1 MTKPHFQG
9 LRSPKQKLAGWVH
22 VGRFVDKIRLSAKGQ
37 LPADYQE
44 NFGKGFDGMWLAAS
58 GVDKDEFIAAVRA
71 AKDDAAVEQWLIA
84 NVNSHKTP
92 QEIEAFNQKVLN
104 HGRQPELQERLNARK
119 AQSGLTHRHDIQT
132 FVDYIDAD
140 EGRA

>member
-1 MTKPHFQG
+1 MSKTYFQG

-22 VGRFVDKIRLSAKGQ
+22 VGRFIDKIRLNAAGQ

-58 GVDKDEFIAAVRA
+58 GVDKDEFIALVLRST
-71 AKDDAAVEQWLIA
+71 DEQIEQWLLA
-84 NVNSHKTP
+84 NVNSRIPP
-92 QEIEAFNQKVLN
+92 QEIEAFNTKVLN
-104 HGRQPELQERLNARK
+104 HGRQPELQERLRARK
-119 AQSGLTHRHDIQT
+119 EQSGLAHRDDIQT

-140 EGRA
+140 EGRM